1 MRVLKWAGF
10 GLAGLVTAA
19 VCVVGGGLA
28 ASELMIRWP
37 VRASEASFI
46 AASPPGSPGRGA
58 PERGRRIAKLAGCH
72 DCHGA
77 GLQGL
82 LFHDDPAV
90 LRAFA
95 PNLTLAAAAQ
105 SDAQLEQAIRH
116 GVAADGRRLWI
127 MPSSAFAQLSD
138 QETADL
144 IAHIRSLP
152 RGGRV
157 QPHLK
162 VGPMGRVG
170 VLLRKVRSEPELMAE
185 EPARLPDLGPRRAEG
200 RRLARFCVE
209 CHGPT
214 LSGSEMLGSPDL
226 TVAAAYDLA
235 DFAKLLRTGRAA
247 GDRELGLMSTSA
259 RARFGDLS
267 DAEIAALHDYLKAR
281 AERVIAA
288 AQ

>member
-10 GLAGLVTAA
+10 GLAGLVVLA
-19 VCVVGGGLA
+19 VCAAGGALA

-37 VRASEASFI
+37 VQAPRATFISAS
-46 AASPPGSPGRGA
+46 AGGSV
-58 PERGRRIAKLAGCH
+58 ERGERIAKLAGCH
-72 DCHGA
+72 ECHGA
-77 GLQGL
+77 GLQGR
-82 LFHDDPAV
+82 LFHDDPAI
-90 LRAFA
+90 LQAFA

-105 SDAQLEQAIRH
+105 SDAELDRAIRH

-127 MPSSAFAQLSD
+127 MPSSAFAQFSD

-144 IAHIRSLP
+144 IAYVRSLP
-152 RGGRV
+152 KGGQV

-162 VGPMGRVG
+162 VGPLGRAG
-170 VLLRKVRSEPELMAE
+170 VLLHKVRSEPELIAA
-185 EPARLPDLGPRRAEG
+185 EPARLPDLGARHAEG

-214 LSGSEMLGSPDL
+214 LSGSEMVGSPDL
-226 TVAAAYDLA
+226 TVAAAYAPA
-235 DFAKLLRTGRAA
+235 DFARLLRTGRAA

-259 RARFGDLS
+259 RARFSGLS
-267 DAEIAALHDYLKAR
+267 DAEIAALHGYLKAR